1 MAESFESL
9 QQDVNALRQ
18 QRDAIAEDPGY
29 AMRKAKAALFFD
41 DETMLEFLAS
51 ERFPDDPQAVYRY
64 QMIDGDIFYRDSEGN
79 LRREFERPEDAGIL
93 DEYIY
98 PNVVPAATV
107 AADMTGAIYGAE
119 KGFKEGVKLAQKSP
133 VKHPVALA
141 SIVLSL
147 TAAGGA
153 GGAFV
158 TGTAARGARQLLID
172 QFYNLPPEEME
183 AAAKDLG
190 ISTAFS
196 AIPFGAGPVRELFT
210 KFRGREDTLKY
221 LINLRAGVQGTIDEA
236 AKLGFKLTPAE
247 AADIAQGARAVQLQ
261 YFLSKQ
267 PQIVKIQQMYGSRA
281 AKIREAVNAFADRVG
296 SQATKAAF
304 GSVQE
309 RMVETAREV
318 MKELTRRRRE
328 RSTQLYET
336 IRNAP
341 EQTEV
346 DLSPVVS
353 KLDAIIGD
361 TKRPEKLRQAA
372 RDFRETLMEKR
383 IEEQP
388 ILNPD
393 GTQKLGNQ
401 GEALMQEVE
410 VEYPLTNLM
419 DIHDRRTTDM
429 EAVVKANLDTAIAG
443 NVVSFREGVTE
454 ALDAADPLYELA
466 RRVYDPTKPNLQA
479 TERSAIG
486 TIAKL
491 FESPDTRVAKSM
503 KDVFDPSVS
512 TRSMR
517 NAKRVLQ
524 TAAPDVWQDVK
535 KFYINDQLDRFTRAQ
550 ALEEGVPSY
559 QRFFAAPKQ
568 RAMLKELFEPEEFDA
583 FYRMIDLMGLALNK
597 VPRSA
602 SPTQPFGA
610 QAEILAEEAGNI
622 SSDARNLLITLLR
635 GGQRLFLGNF
645 GDEYLKRV
653 AQKQTEAYH
662 DRLVSALLD
671 DPNPKDLFE
680 ETFQIMSSPEFTKK
694 LRELQGVGQGVLR
707 AGEAGLEE
715 ITEGDQ
721 PYSPDVE
728 SLNRM
733 IESMEEMNQSQ
744 PQSMIDSLMFEP
756 LPVSSPP
763 ADFDPAMSP
772 TIVPNPEDREL
783 AMRRQNLGGI
793 AALV

>member
-9 QQDVNALRQ
+9 QKEIQARNSALN
-18 QRDAIAEDPGY
+18 DPDY
-29 AMRKAKAALFFD
+29 ALRKAKAALFFD
-41 DETMLEFLAS
+41 DDVMLQFLAS
-51 ERFPDDPQAVYRY
+51 ERFPDDPNAVERY
-64 QMIDGDIFYRDSEGN
+64 QMIDGDIFYRDKENN

-93 DEYIY
+93 DQYIY
-98 PNVVPAATV
+98 PNIVPATTV
-107 AADMTGAIYGAE
+107 ALDMTGAILGAE
-119 KGFKEGVKLAQKSP
+119 KGFEKGVKAAQRSP
-133 VKHPVALA
+133 IKHPAALA
-141 SIVLSL
+141 TIVLGS
-147 TAAGGA
+147 TALGGA
-153 GGAFV
+153 GGAAV
-158 TGTAARGARQLLID
+158 TGATARTARQLLID

-190 ISTAFS
+190 VSVAFS
-196 AIPFGAGPVRELFT
+196 AIPFGAGPTRELFT
-210 KFRGREDTLKY
+210 KFRGREDSLKY

-281 AKIREAVNAFADRVG
+281 AKIREAINAFADKIG
-296 SQATKAAF
+296 SSATGQAF

-309 RMVETAREV
+309 RMVQAGREV
-318 MKELTRRRRE
+318 MKELTNRRKE
-328 RSTQLYET
+328 RSAVLYDT

-346 DLSPVVS
+346 DLSPVIAR
-353 KLDAIIGD
+353 LDGIIND
-361 TKRPEKLRQAA
+361 TKRPETLRQAA
-372 RDFRETLMEKR
+372 RDFRESLMEKR

-388 ILNPD
+388 ILNAD

-429 EAVVKANLDTAIAG
+429 EAIVKANLDTAIAG
-443 NVVSFREGVTE
+443 EVVAFREGVTD

-491 FESPDTRVAKSM
+491 FESPDTRVAKAM

-535 KFYINDQLDRFTRAQ
+535 KFYINDQLDRFTKAQ
-550 ALEEGVPSY
+550 ALEEGIPSY
-559 QRFFAAPKQ
+559 QRFFATPKQ
-568 RAMLKELFEPEEFDA
+568 RAMLQELFEPEEFDA
-583 FYRMIDLMGLALNK
+583 FYKMIDLMGLAMNK

-610 QAEILAEEAGNI
+610 TAEMLADEASNI
-622 SSDARNLLITLLR
+622 SSDARSLLVTLLR
-635 GGQRLFLGNF
+635 GGQRLLIGNF

-662 DRLVSALLD
+662 DRLVNALLD
-671 DPNPKDLFE
+671 DPNPQDLFE
-680 ETFQIMSSPEFTKK
+680 ETFNILSSPEFTKK
-694 LRELQGVGQGVLR
+694 LRGIQTIGQGGLRAIEAGAEELMDRQPEQPQPTADDYESLRRQIEELQSQ
-707 AGEAGLEE
+707 
-715 ITEGDQ
+715 
-721 PYSPDVE
+721 
-728 SLNRM
+728 
-733 IESMEEMNQSQ
+733 Q
-744 PQSMIDSLMFEP
+744 PQSMIDPVRFAP
-756 LPVSSPP
+756 LPTSAP
-763 ADFDPAMSP
+763 AMDFNPAMSP
-772 TIVPNPEDREL
+772 TILPDAEDREL
-783 AMRRQNLGGI
+783 AMRRQNLAGI

>member
-1 MAESFESL
+1 MADSYDSL
-9 QQDVNALRQ
+9 KRDIDALRQ
-18 QRDAIAEDPGY
+18 QKESMSEDPDY
-29 AMRKAKAALFFD
+29 ATRKAKAALFFD
-41 DETMLEFLAS
+41 DQTMLEFLAS
-51 ERFPDDPQAVYRY
+51 ERFPDDPQAAYRY
-64 QMIDGDIFYRDSEGN
+64 QMIDGDIFYRDLEGN

-98 PNVVPAATV
+98 PNIVPATTI
-107 AADMTGAIYGAE
+107 AADMTGAIVGAE
-119 KGFKEGVKLAQKSP
+119 QGFKQGVQLAQKSP

-141 SIVLSL
+141 GIVLST

-153 GGAFV
+153 GGAFA
-158 TGTAARGARQLLID
+158 TGAAARGARQLLID

-210 KFRGREDTLKY
+210 KFRGREETLKY
-221 LINLRAGVQGTIDEA
+221 LVNLRAGVQGTIDEA

-247 AADIAQGARAVQLQ
+247 AADIAQGAKAVQLQ

-281 AKIREAVNAFADRVG
+281 AKIREAVNAFADSVG
-296 SQATKAAF
+296 SRAGSSF

-309 RMVETAREV
+309 RMVEAARET
-318 MKELTRRRRE
+318 MKELTRRRKE
-328 RSTQLYET
+328 RSTKLYET

-346 DLSPVVS
+346 DLSPVIG
-353 KLDAIIGD
+353 KLDAIIAD
-361 TKRPEKLRQAA
+361 TKKPEKLRQAA

-429 EAVVKANLDTAIAG
+429 EAIVKGNLDTAIAG
-443 NVVSFREGVTE
+443 NVISFREDVTD
-454 ALDAADPLYELA
+454 ALDAADPLYNLA

-486 TIAKL
+486 RMSKL
-491 FESPDTRVAKSM
+491 FESPDTRVAKSL

-535 KFYINDQLDRFTRAQ
+535 KFYINDQLDRFTRSQ
-550 ALEEGVPSY
+550 ALEEGIPSY
-559 QRFFAAPKQ
+559 QRFFATPKQ
-568 RAMLKELFEPEEFDA
+568 KAMLQELLEPEEFES

-610 QAEILAEEAGNI
+610 QAEILADEAGNI
-622 SSDARNLLITLLR
+622 SSDARSLLITLLR

-671 DPNPKDLFE
+671 DPNPQDLFE
-680 ETFQIMSSPEFTKK
+680 ETFQIMSSPEFTKR
-694 LRELQGVGQGVLR
+694 LRELQGAGQGVLR

-715 ITEGDQ
+715 VTEGDQ

-756 LPVSSPP
+756 LPVGAPP
-763 ADFDPAMSP
+763 ADINPAMSP
-772 TIVPNPEDREL
+772 TILPNAEDREL
-783 AMRRQNLGGI
+783 AMRRQNLAGI